1 MSGFILVLNKPDNNS
16 SDYIT
21 ALLQLHTLRC
31 GSEAMKCVA
40 TTSSQLLLLKKT
52 AKNIFI

>member
-21 ALLQLHTLRC
+21 ALLQLHTLCC
-31 GSEAMKCVA
+31 GKRSAGHI
-40 TTSSQLLLLKKT
+40 LLLLQVS
-52 AKNIFI
+52 